1 MKAEAAL
8 VAGGFSAALTRRER
22 RRLAGAAGGC
32 IQCDKLLATLPAPA
46 DVPSY
51 FTESSLRM
59 QEQNAVQT
67 AALTNGLDGLIA
79 SLRAPM
85 PPPSPGPSPPPL
97 PPPPSPPPPSP
108 SPPPSTEKVEIAL
121 TVPGQ
126 VSDYTPAV
134 KMNLQQT
141 IATAA
146 GVAKSLVTVDVFVAA
161 ARRVRQLAAGG
172 SVNLIITIAVPASRS
187 APLVQSALAASGTLG
202 TTNAVSRALNSA
214 LGGTSRVTVEN
225 MPTIQAVRQPS
236 PPPSPSP
243 PSSCNPADA
252 TWVEATISVTA
263 TVYAE
268 ELSWT
273 LSCDGMC
280 DSDTIVTRPGD
291 MYIPDTSAMY
301 MQETVAYQG
310 SHRVPPGRECTLS
323 MSDSYGDGWNG
334 ASWKAPGLLG
344 PGVSYSIETGA
355 SKTETFWTPF
365 AAKPIASPSPPPPAS
380 PSPSPP
386 LPCWPEDNTWV
397 ESTIDGSRGT
407 SESEVSWTLSCVG
420 MCDDIVMGDMSMPVP
435 MPWPMGDGASMP
447 GPMGGMGGMPGPM
460 GGMPPGGMGSMAGMG
475 GGRMRRL
482 TGAAQTGEEACEN
495 MGFDQSAC
503 DAVGCCHYDDGLCW
517 SAVGP
522 DLCSSGGGGG
532 GGGGGG
538 HRVPPGA
545 MCTLTMAD
553 SYGDG
558 WNGAS
563 WEAPG
568 WLGPGVSYSVAPG
581 RASQVETFFAP
592 LVAMSTPSPSPFP
605 AQMICSACQGAVDE
619 NNCPTDWAG
628 QMPYVNMAVMP
639 GCAETTI
646 DACKNGGGDA
656 ALCLIADQIVE
667 KLGWDQPQKF
677 DFGQLTGCVPRSALP
692 CSALPSGL
700 TLRTF
705 FIHNGAPKAHG
716 PMHGC
721 SNVRLHLGFAGTR
734 TSRACSPPRPPT
746 LVPTVSR
753 RRRC

>member
-1 MKAEAAL
+1 LKAEAAL

-187 APLVQSALAASGTLG
+187 APMVQSALAGTLG
-202 TTNAVSRALNSA
+202 TTNQVSRALNSA

-252 TWVEATISVTA
+252 TWVEATIIVTA
-263 TVYAE
+263 SVYAE

-365 AAKPIASPSPPPPAS
+365 AAKPIASPSPPPPAP

-397 ESTIDGSRGT
+397 ESTIRVSRGT

-420 MCDDIVMGDMSMPVP
+420 MCDDIVMGDMSMGMGMDVS

-447 GPMGGMGGMPGPM
+447 GP
-460 GGMPPGGMGSMAGMG
+460 
-475 GGRMRRL
+475 
-482 TGAAQTGEEACEN
+482 
-495 MGFDQSAC
+495 
-503 DAVGCCHYDDGLCW
+503 
-517 SAVGP
+517 
-522 DLCSSGGGGG
+522 
-532 GGGGGG
+532 
-538 HRVPPGA
+538 
-545 MCTLTMAD
+545 
-553 SYGDG
+553 
-558 WNGAS
+558 
-563 WEAPG
+563 
-568 WLGPGVSYSVAPG
+568 
-581 RASQVETFFAP
+581 
-592 LVAMSTPSPSPFP
+592 
-605 AQMICSACQGAVDE
+605 
-619 NNCPTDWAG
+619 
-628 QMPYVNMAVMP
+628 
-639 GCAETTI
+639 
-646 DACKNGGGDA
+646 
-656 ALCLIADQIVE
+656 
-667 KLGWDQPQKF
+667 
-677 DFGQLTGCVPRSALP
+677 
-692 CSALPSGL
+692 
-700 TLRTF
+700 
-705 FIHNGAPKAHG
+705 
-716 PMHGC
+716 
-721 SNVRLHLGFAGTR
+721 
-734 TSRACSPPRPPT
+734 
-746 LVPTVSR
+746 
-753 RRRC
+753 